1 MHIWLQYSANN
12 IFCLY
17 IYSNMKV
24 DIKKSNRSDKKY
36 MAIFTDDDNKKKTIH
51 FGASGMDD
59 YTLTGDKLARE
70 RYRTRTK
77 KVYDKAKP
85 MSASR
90 LSYEIA
96 WGNSTSIKKNISD
109 YKKKYNYK

>member
-1 MHIWLQYSANN
+1 
-12 IFCLY
+12 
-17 IYSNMKV
+17 MKV
-24 DIKKSNRSDKKY
+24 NIKKSDKKEKKL
-36 MAIFTDDDNKKKTIH
+36 MAVFTDDDNKKKTIH
-51 FGASGMDD
+51 FGSAGMDD

-77 KVYDKAKP
+77 KVYDKAEP

-96 WGNSTSIKKNISD
+96 WGNSTSLSKNIAS
-109 YKKKYNYK
+109 YKKKYGFK